1 MKLIVGLG
9 NPGREYENTRH
20 NIGFHYLDLITKSL
34 GITNY
39 HEKFNGY
46 YQKVKILDE
55 DIIFFDYLVKKSG
68 SEKVCKPNY
77 NNKSAL
83 FKGEGLLSCQ
93 LIKRELLESMGGF
106 DLRFKILSGL
116 EFDLRAIK
124 QNYAKIK
131 YVDKTVTVVEKFSG
145 KELSPKRIKRFVKEK
160 TVLNKNYF
168 SKIEVFLFKLLENF
182 C

>member
-1 MKLIVGLG
+1 MDAIFNSFLG
-9 NPGREYENTRH
+9 
-20 NIGFHYLDLITKSL
+20 FDLSVFEWVQSIQSSFLSALMVIITTL
-34 GITNY
+34 G
-39 HEKFNGY
+39 
-46 YQKVKILDE
+46 DE
-55 DIIFFDYLVKKSG
+55 DIIFFDYLVKKTG

-83 FKGEGLLSCQ
+83 FKGEALLSCQ